1 MLIKDHRLIGENIIQ
16 IDTPKNK
23 VKFKPGNLDTIIMH
37 YTAGASAESSVN
49 TLSNPNVKASAH
61 IVIGRDG
68 TVYQLVSFN
77 TIAWHA
83 GRSQYEGRVGFNNY
97 SIGIELDNPGKLEKT
112 EAGYQT
118 WYGAD
123 VVPNNVIKAVH
134 RNRTQADYWH
144 TYTSKQIQQ
153 AELLSKL
160 LIDTYDI
167 KLILGHEEVSPGRKI
182 DPGPAF
188 PLDKFK
194 GKLLNAN
201 RAEDGKEEVNDK
213 TILKV
218 DANFLNVRSGPG
230 ANHEQIHE
238 PLKKGT
244 KLRLVEQKGK
254 WAKVKFEQEGW
265 VHSDYIS

>member
-1 MLIKDHRLIGENIIQ
+1 MLIKNHQLLGENVIQ
-16 IDTPKNK
+16 IYTPKNRK
-23 VKFKPGNLDTIIMH
+23 KFEKGNLDTLVIH

-61 IVIGRDG
+61 VVIARDG
-68 TVYQLVSFN
+68 TIYQLVPFD

-83 GRSQYEGRVGFNNY
+83 GRSQYEGRIGFNNY

-123 VVPNNVIKAVH
+123 VAPNNVMKAVH

-167 KLILGHEEVSPGRKI
+167 KLILGHEEISPSRKI

-188 PLDKFK
+188 PLDKFRD
-194 GKLLNAN
+194 KLLNAE
-201 RAEDGKEEVNDK
+201 RIEDEEEEVSDREM
-213 TILKV
+213 LQV
-218 DANFLNVRSGPG
+218 DASFLNVRSGPG
-230 ANHEQIHE
+230 ANHEQVHD
-238 PLKKGT
+238 PLRKGT

-254 WAKVKFEQEGW
+254 WVKVKFELEGW